1 MRPTP
6 PGRQRDG
13 KAQSARRG
21 SCRLRLSVRCRAKLC
36 PSARPRGP
44 PPQPRRRPSQVGPG
58 NRRAPAAARDV
69 AAGAGPCP
77 CGRGPHAAWRRRRP
91 PRAGGGPWFFAAGC
105 GPSGQAAARVCVQW
119 AKEAPG
125 GQVYEVG
132 PKDAIHIA
140 PTIRFRDVRLSR
152 DESLGFHALD
162 KELLRVCRQI
172 DRIDF
177 MVPTASLYSYQPELD
192 ISLDEPSSGRD
203 PDSDSKPG

>member
-1 MRPTP
+1 MR
-6 PGRQRDG
+6 
-13 KAQSARRG
+13 
-21 SCRLRLSVRCRAKLC
+21 
-36 PSARPRGP
+36 PSARPRAAPAPSPRRSGLATVAHP
-44 PPQPRRRPSQVGPG
+44 PPP
-58 NRRAPAAARDV
+58 
-69 AAGAGPCP
+69 
-77 CGRGPHAAWRRRRP
+77 
-91 PRAGGGPWFFAAGC
+91 AGGGPWFFAAGC

-132 PKDAIHIA
+132 PKDAIHVA

>member
-1 MRPTP
+1 MRPHVAW
-6 PGRQRDG
+6 RQRR
-13 KAQSARRG
+13 S
-21 SCRLRLSVRCRAKLC
+21 S
-36 PSARPRGP
+36 
-44 PPQPRRRPSQVGPG
+44 
-58 NRRAPAAARDV
+58 
-69 AAGAGPCP
+69 
-77 CGRGPHAAWRRRRP
+77 
-91 PRAGGGPWFFAAGC
+91 RAGGGPWFFAAGC

-132 PKDAIHIA
+132 PKDAIHVA

-192 ISLDEPSSGRD
+192 ISLDEPVVEGIQIPTPNQGKAPEHERD
-203 PDSDSKPG
+203 KAGVTKK